1 MRSSA
6 AEIAEWR
13 ARLRSVEDIAGA
25 ASADHAVRGLGRARI
40 LRVAFV
46 SSGFFA
52 SIRPQVLAGRLPES
66 GERGSVVVSE
76 RVLREGGIRPSA
88 ALGMTLTV
96 LDGSFTV
103 ASVLPADVGIPEAMT
118 DIWLPAEAADAVAL
132 IRNDDRRFGLL
143 GRLRAGATGAQ
154 AAAEAT
160 QLRQALWK
168 GDNAERRTLAV
179 GVVATEEQARGP
191 RGTALLAF
199 LVGGIV
205 ILLVS
210 TANVASLLI
219 SRTIARERELAVSLA
234 LGASGRRVALLL
246 FSEAVI
252 LSALGGAL
260 GLGLAAAGVRV
271 LQSIGSAAVTR
282 LDLARVDVSTMVF
295 CGFASLFVAVLC
307 TVAPAWL
314 TLRRGMAPLVRSSA
328 GPPRRGGRLQAALA
342 SAQLALA
349 IVLVV
354 TAALLTR
361 TIVNL
366 LDVPTGVRVDGALTA
381 RVMLGDRTLLSRAES
396 HAFANRLLGE
406 LERLPGVQRAAFASS
421 LPPATSIVQMA
432 IRVVEGGRDETQ
444 MMALVSAT
452 PSWSEAVGVRL
463 VDGRFLRAS
472 DAAGEHPGVVVSRST
487 ARHLFRDRRAVGLS
501 LPYAI
506 PGTAGRRATVV
517 GVVEDVRYA
526 GLVAPLQGAVYVPWE
541 ALPFGMVRL
550 VVRTS
555 GDPRGLAAPIA
566 ALARRLDPSAA
577 NRGRPAPERGS
588 GGLGGRATH
597 LRRRGERA
605 RDYGSR
611 SRARRP
617 AGNAVACRGRS
628 SPRARG
634 PFGCGCHGA
643 GTGMAG
649 APRGGTRDRGG
660 GDGGHPARLGGR
672 KRRGGLPVPG
682 QRDGRGHVCHRCRRD
697 ERSGAALVRMAR
709 LAGHVDLARRTA
721 SDRRRSQLTR
731 LRRAGHRDRLDLVA
745 ARQLVG
751 DLHPR
756 RDLADDRVLAVPAR
770 DGAQRD
776 EHLAVADRRRAGVGD
791 GERAAAVLP
800 RLRHLGDA
808 DHAAAAAVRAAAPPV
823 DQHHVARLRI
833 AELDGLARH
842 HAMHR
847 LVVVEALLDQRQ
859 DVLEGLRRVHRVGL
873 DDDDA
878 LGRLDAEDRGLRRGR
893 CRGRRGRRLGRRRR
907 GLRRLS
913 TGRCAQRERG
923 RRKRATC
930 AWRDSTLFP
939 TRVTPMRGHRS
950 RTGQRGHSG

>member
-1 MRSSA
+1 MSSA
-6 AEIAEWR
+6 VAVVDGVLLRPLPYADAGRLVTLDHAVLHSEIAEWR
-13 ARLRSVEDIAGA
+13 ARLRSVEGIAGA

-52 SIRPQVLAGRLPES
+52 TVRPQVLAGRLPQS

-143 GRLRAGATGAQ
+143 GRLRAGATVAE
-154 AAAEAT
+154 AAGEAT

-168 GDNAERRTLAV
+168 GDDAERRALVV
-179 GVVATEEQARGP
+179 GVVATEEQARGT

-199 LVGGIV
+199 LVGGLV

-219 SRTIARERELAVSLA
+219 SRTVARERELAVSLA
-234 LGASGRRVALLL
+234 LGASGRRLALSL

-271 LQSIGSAAVTR
+271 LQSIGSGAVTR
-282 LDLARVDVSTMVF
+282 IDLARVDVSTMVF
-295 CGFASLFVAVLC
+295 CGIASVFVAVLC

-314 TLRRGMAPLVRSSA
+314 TLRRGVAPLVRSSA
-328 GPPRRGGRLQAALA
+328 GTPRRGGRLQAALA

-361 TIVNL
+361 TIVNI

-381 RVMLGDRTLLSRAES
+381 RVMLGDRTLLSGGES
-396 HAFANRLLGE
+396 HAFADRLLGE

-444 MMALVSAT
+444 MMALVAAT

-463 VDGRFLRAS
+463 VEGRFLRAS
-472 DAAGEHPGVVVSRST
+472 DGAGEHPGVVVSRST
-487 ARHLFRDRRAVGLS
+487 ARHLFRDRQAVGLL

-506 PGTAGRRATVV
+506 PGTGGRRATVV

-526 GLVAPLQGAVYVPWE
+526 GLVAPLQGAVYVPWN

-550 VVRTS
+550 VVRTTAI
-555 GDPRGLAAPIA
+555 LAA
-566 ALARRLDPSAA
+566 
-577 NRGRPAPERGS
+577 
-588 GGLGGRATH
+588 
-597 LRRRGERA
+597 LRHR
-605 RDYGSR
+605 
-611 SRARRP
+611 
-617 AGNAVACRGRS
+617 
-628 SPRARG
+628 SPRWL
-634 PFGCGCHGA
+634 GA
-643 GTGMAG
+643 S
-649 APRGGTRDRGG
+649 TR
-660 GDGGHPARLGGR
+660 
-672 KRRGGLPVPG
+672 PG
-682 QRDGRGHVCHRCRRD
+682 Q
-697 ERSGAALVRMAR
+697 
-709 LAGHVDLARRTA
+709 
-721 SDRRRSQLTR
+721 
-731 LRRAGHRDRLDLVA
+731 
-745 ARQLVG
+745 
-751 DLHPR
+751 
-756 RDLADDRVLAVPAR
+756 
-770 DGAQRD
+770 
-776 EHLAVADRRRAGVGD
+776 
-791 GERAAAVLP
+791 
-800 RLRHLGDA
+800 
-808 DHAAAAAVRAAAPPV
+808 
-823 DQHHVARLRI
+823 
-833 AELDGLARH
+833 
-842 HAMHR
+842 
-847 LVVVEALLDQRQ
+847 
-859 DVLEGLRRVHRVGL
+859 
-873 DDDDA
+873 
-878 LGRLDAEDRGLRRGR
+878 
-893 CRGRRGRRLGRRRR
+893 
-907 GLRRLS
+907 
-913 TGRCAQRERG
+913 
-923 RRKRATC
+923 
-930 AWRDSTLFP
+930 
-939 TRVTPMRGHRS
+939 S
-950 RTGQRGHSG
+950 RTSGP